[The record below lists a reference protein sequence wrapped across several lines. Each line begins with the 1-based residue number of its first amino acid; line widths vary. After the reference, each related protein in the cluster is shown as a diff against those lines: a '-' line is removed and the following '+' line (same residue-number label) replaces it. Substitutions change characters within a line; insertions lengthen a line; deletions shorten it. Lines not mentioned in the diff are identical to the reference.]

1 MRILGLLLFIT
12 INIIARAI
20 PGADSNIPSIQ
31 TLYDKTVI
39 Q

>member
-1 MRILGLLLFIT
+1 MRILGLLLSIT

-20 PGADSNIPSIQ
+20 AGADSNIPSIQ
-31 TLYDKTVI
+31 PLYDKTVI